1 MFVFRQSDRSSSR
14 VSECRVGYWSSP
26 RRGRKAVA
34 TGEAA
39 WRRCRRHRRGT
50 RGMMVKTP
58 DSPGRGGR
66 RDALLP
72 PLPGLWAR
80 GLATTGCTWPDC
92 RRTAFHPCLQPAAPP
107 GQKGTKLHDPK
118 NRVNP
123 NFLTAQDCP
132 NGQLIPARILIREP
146 AQTESSDA
154 LHLLRKMAADDVPR
168 SHFAQRG

>member
-1 MFVFRQSDRSSSR
+1 MVAEFSREFPVVGANVTLRMGIPRKGLFWAVKKLGLRRFGVAQGLFVFRQSDRSSSR
-14 VSECRVGYWSSP
+14 VSACRVGCWSSP

-92 RRTAFHPCLQPAAPP
+92 RRTAFHPWLQPAAPP
-107 GQKGTKLHDPK
+107 GQKGIKPHYPK
-118 NRVNP
+118 TVSTP
-123 NFLTAQDCP
+123 TF
-132 NGQLIPARILIREP
+132 
-146 AQTESSDA
+146 
-154 LHLLRKMAADDVPR
+154 
-168 SHFAQRG
+168 